1 MNYFYVE
8 KGCESYKKGREIL
21 SKLSHFILVESEE
34 VFIKILKEKNLS
46 FTEEKNYYFI
56 GIKRGKFL
64 KEYHLDKG
72 FKAIHEELYL
82 SYENNCPMNCLYCYL
97 REYYQ
102 DGAVRF
108 YVNFEDMFLELD
120 RVKDKTISCGI
131 VNDSLAIEYL
141 TGALSDILNYFS
153 KRSDLTLE
161 IRSKHTYIK
170 TLLERAPLENIEIA
184 FTFSP
189 SEVVQRYELK
199 TATFEKRLE
208 CAMALQKHGYKIGL
222 RFDPLIYCDNFKEV
236 YLEMVDRIFTTLDLT
251 LISNI
256 GIGTLRYRKG
266 LKNEVLKEHPTDLF
280 FKNFVIGVDGKER
293 YFKPIRIQMYRTL
306 VNKIREFGNFEIY
319 LGMES
324 EYIWQAVLK

>member
-34 VFIKILKEKNLS
+34 AFIKILKEKNIS
-46 FTEEKNYYFI
+46 FTQEKEYCFI

-64 KEYHLDKG
+64 KEYYLDKG

-102 DGAVRF
+102 DGAIRF

-120 RVKDKTISCGI
+120 EVKNKTISCGI
-131 VNDSLAIEYL
+131 VNDSLACENL
-141 TGALSDILNYFS
+141 TGALGDLLAYF
-153 KRSDLTLE
+153 KNRADLTLE
-161 IRSKHTYIK
+161 IRSKHTQIK
-170 TLLERAPLENIEIA
+170 RLIETEPLNNVEIA

-189 SEVVQRYELK
+189 SEIVTQYEPK
-199 TATFEKRLE
+199 TATFDKRLE
-208 CAMALQKHGYKIGL
+208 CAKALQKVGYKIGL
-222 RFDPLIYCDNFKEV
+222 RFDPLIYCENFEEV
-236 YLEMVDRIFTTLDLT
+236 YTSMLERVFSELDVS

-266 LKNEVLKEHPTDLF
+266 LKAEVLKSHKTDLF

-293 YFKPIRIQMYRTL
+293 YFKPIRIYMYKTL
-306 VNKIREFGNFEIY
+306 INKIREFGDFELY

-324 EYIWQAVLK
+324 EYIWQEVLK